1 MFSRRIEG
9 DELKEYI
16 TSIGEWLR
24 VQCPALFHEFT
35 LHVKR
40 RQARINECNDS
51 LKKKEDDII
60 IIKHD
65 ILIAEKQVAKSSAIL
80 GWSGRN
86 PIWSALIDSIFR
98 IGTSFGPIV
107 TTFSI
112 AGITNPLNPFS
123 NPEEKIG
130 VCFLLF
136 ISFSLVQYLG
146 WAVSKTAYGTSKKE
160 WNTKIGKLDLKC
172 WFFIGC
178 LLIVLVSGLGSG
190 TLASSMIDS
199 SRMKLSEATGSP
211 LAMLDNAQKFFISGV
226 LFLFSVANLWYSY
239 QKGSELRKM
248 QHAQIK
254 WQEGKAILRILSNQ
268 LSTKIEEKEKIET
281 EINDLFEKITDW
293 SKPEKIDREIW
304 NMSNK
309 NTTGVDFIGQYPGK
323 KIEVDSF
330 AKFKGDQAKEKDM
343 MSKEFKPE
351 SNGHNQEGVPEQSDF
366 W

>member
-1 MFSRRIEG
+1 
-9 DELKEYI
+9 
-16 TSIGEWLR
+16 
-24 VQCPALFHEFT
+24 
-35 LHVKR
+35 VKR
-40 RQARINECNDS
+40 KQVRINECNNS
-51 LKKKEDDII
+51 LKNKEDDII

-65 ILIAEKQVAKSSAIL
+65 ILVAEKQVAKSSAIL

-112 AGITNPLNPFS
+112 AGIANPLNPFS

-136 ISFSLVQYLG
+136 TSFSLVQYLG

-160 WNTKIGKLDLKC
+160 WNTKIGSLDLKC

-199 SRMKLSEATGSP
+199 SRIKLNAATESS
-211 LAMLDNAQKFFISGV
+211 LVMLDNSQKFFISGV

-268 LSTKIEEKEKIET
+268 LDVETGEKGTIE
-281 EINDLFEKITDW
+281 NDVNKLYNEITDW
-293 SKPEKIDREIW
+293 SKPEKIERELW
-304 NMSNK
+304 NISNK
-309 NTTGVDFIGQYPGK
+309 NTTGVDFISQYPGK
-323 KIEVDSF
+323 KTEADSLV
-330 AKFKGDQAKEKDM
+330 KFKSDRANEKDM
-343 MSKEFKPE
+343 IHKDFKPE
-351 SNGHNQEGVPEQSDF
+351 SNGHKQESVPEMSDF